1 MVGVGLSTKD
11 DNLRNDRWQIIIRK
25 DVKVRLFITALLD
38 GGISITKDDNN
49 YYTEDDYY
57 CYFLS
62 NVITSFL
69 FQLLFAVWLLLF
81 WDNHT
86 YWHINIKSA
95 IKLIQNKTKK
105 GSRYYFLI

>member
-25 DVKVRLFITALLD
+25 DVRVRLFITALQD
-38 GGISITKDDNN
+38 EEISTSDNNDYYTKDDC
-49 YYTEDDYY
+49 Y

-81 WDNHT
+81 WNNHT

-95 IKLIQNKTKK
+95 IKLIQNKN
-105 GSRYYFLI
+105 I

>member
-11 DNLRNDRWQIIIRK
+11 DNLRNGRWQIIIRK
-25 DVKVRLFITALLD
+25 DVRVRLFITALQD
-38 GGISITKDDNN
+38 EEISTSDNNDYYTKDDC
-49 YYTEDDYY
+49 Y

-81 WDNHT
+81 WNNHT

-95 IKLIQNKTKK
+95 IKLIQNKN
-105 GSRYYFLI
+105 I

>member
-11 DNLRNDRWQIIIRK
+11 DNLRNGRWQIIIRK
-25 DVKVRLFITALLD
+25 DVRVRLFITALQD
-38 GGISITKDDNN
+38 EEISTSDNNDYYTKDDC
-49 YYTEDDYY
+49 Y

-86 YWHINIKSA
+86 YWHINVMSA
-95 IKLIQNKTKK
+95 IKSIQNKKILEK
-105 GSRYYFLI
+105 GVVTTS

>member
-25 DVKVRLFITALLD
+25 DVRVRLFITALLD
-38 GGISITKDDNN
+38 DGISITKDDNN
-49 YYTEDDYY
+49 YYTAEDDYY
-57 CYFLS
+57 YYFLS

-81 WDNHT
+81 WGNHT
-86 YWHINIKSA
+86 S
-95 IKLIQNKTKK
+95 
-105 GSRYYFLI
+105 

>member
-1 MVGVGLSTKD
+1 MLIGNSSYGWSGTINKRD

-25 DVKVRLFITALLD
+25 DVRVRLFSTALQD
-38 GGISITKDDNN
+38 EEISTSDNNDYYTKDDC
-49 YYTEDDYY
+49 Y

-81 WDNHT
+81 
-86 YWHINIKSA
+86 
-95 IKLIQNKTKK
+95 
-105 GSRYYFLI
+105 

>member
-25 DVKVRLFITALLD
+25 DVKVRLFITALQD
-38 GGISITKDDNN
+38 GKINITTANDNN
-49 YYTEDDYY
+49 YYTDNCCYY
-57 CYFLS
+57 YFLS

-69 FQLLFAVWLLLF
+69 LQLLFAVWLLLF

-95 IKLIQNKTKK
+95 IKLIQNKN
-105 GSRYYFLI
+105 I

>member
-25 DVKVRLFITALLD
+25 DVKVRLFITALQD
-38 GGISITKDDNN
+38 EEISTSDNNDYYTKDDC
-49 YYTEDDYY
+49 Y

-81 WDNHT
+81 WNNHT

-95 IKLIQNKTKK
+95 IKLIQNKN
-105 GSRYYFLI
+105 I

>member
-25 DVKVRLFITALLD
+25 DVRVRLFITALLD
-38 GGISITKDDNN
+38 GSINITTTDDNN
-49 YYTEDDYY
+49 YYTEDD

-81 WDNHT
+81 RDNHT

>member
-25 DVKVRLFITALLD
+25 DVRVRLFITALQD
-38 GGISITKDDNN
+38 EKISITADDNN

-69 FQLLFAVWLLLF
+69 LQLLFAVWLLLF
-81 WDNHT
+81 WDNYT
-86 YWHINIKSA
+86 A
-95 IKLIQNKTKK
+95 
-105 GSRYYFLI
+105 

>member
-25 DVKVRLFITALLD
+25 DVRVRLFITALLD
-38 GGISITKDDNN
+38 GSINIITEDDNN

-69 FQLLFAVWLLLF
+69 LQLLFAVWLLLF
-81 WDNHT
+81 WNNYT
-86 YWHINIKSA
+86 A
-95 IKLIQNKTKK
+95 
-105 GSRYYFLI
+105 